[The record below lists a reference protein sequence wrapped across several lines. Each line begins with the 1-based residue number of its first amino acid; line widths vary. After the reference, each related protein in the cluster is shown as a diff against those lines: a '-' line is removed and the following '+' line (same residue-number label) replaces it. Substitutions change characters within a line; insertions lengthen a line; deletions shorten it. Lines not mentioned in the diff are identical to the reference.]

1 MDAKKQFSRI
11 GWAYVIFLVT
21 AYVAT
26 ELFFIV
32 VQLAGLWFID
42 TANMG
47 VYMLLSQLA
56 MYGCGFPVFF
66 MLMRRI
72 PSWTKVQPERMPVGR
87 FVLSLLFCFG
97 FSYIGSIM
105 GLLLS
110 AFVKLV
116 TGYDMVNPVQDLI
129 SDIQP
134 WMLAVST
141 VLVAPFMEE
150 LMFRKMLI
158 DRIIPF
164 GQKTAVLVSGISFGL
179 FHGNFSQ
186 FFYACLLGIIF
197 AYIYSSTG
205 KIRYSIILHMCI
217 NFVGGMVPSWL
228 LNVEEK
234 LIAWAGSLWLSIW
247 MLGCII
253 TAIVLACIYKKDF
266 SFYSGWEGI
275 ETGIV
280 KKILTAPGVI
290 GFLILCLI
298 MFIISI
304 L

>member
-11 GWAYVIFLVT
+11 GWAYVIFLVL
-21 AYVAT
+21 AEVAVV
-26 ELFFIV
+26 FFGV
-32 VQLAGLWFID
+32 AGLWFID
-42 TANMG
+42 TSNTG
-47 VYMLLSQLA
+47 IYLLLSQLA
-56 MYGCGFPVFF
+56 MYGCGFPVFYI
-66 MLMRRI
+66 LMRRI
-72 PSWTKVQPERMPVGR
+72 PSWTKVQPEKMSMGKFFLCLIV
-87 FVLSLLFCFG
+87 SFG

-105 GLLLS
+105 GQLLADL
-110 AFVKLV
+110 VKQV
-116 TGYDMVNPVQDLI
+116 TGTEMLNPVLDII
-129 SDIQP
+129 SDINP

-141 VLVAPFMEE
+141 VLIAPVMEE

-186 FFYACLLGIIF
+186 FFYACMLGMIF

-217 NFVGGMVPSWL
+217 NFVGGMVSL
-228 LNVEEK
+228 LSMDKPMMLK
-234 LIAWAGSLWLSIW
+234 LLTIW

-253 TAIVLACIYKKDF
+253 ATVVLACVYKNEF
-266 SFYSGWEGI
+266 SFFSGWAGI
-275 ETGIV
+275 EYGIV

-290 GFLILCLI
+290 GFLILCLL
-298 MFIISI
+298 MFAVNFHV
-304 L
+304 